1 MKLAK
6 SGWIKTVL
14 SDKLT
19 VYKDG
24 EKGNYYTKVQAQN
37 IQRVRDEKAIN

>member
-1 MKLAK
+1 MKLTDY
-6 SGWIKTVL
+6 GWIKVPL

-24 EKGNYYTKVQAQN
+24 EKGNYYTKVQAKN
-37 IQRVRDEKAIN
+37 IQRVRDKEEQ